1 MSERR
6 RALELRVRGGS
17 LGDVAEALG
26 CTPEEAQRMIS
37 EGFEAMAVETADDQ
51 RAVVEARLDGVVRRL
66 ESELSAAVES
76 VDRVRILH
84 NIAQIEKQRSLLL
97 GLNLPRGS

>member
-1 MSERR
+1 M
-6 RALELRVRGGS
+6 
-17 LGDVAEALG
+17 
-26 CTPEEAQRMIS
+26 
-37 EGFEAMAVETADDQ
+37 
-51 RAVVEARLDGVVRRL
+51 VEARLDGVVRRL